1 MPDATLPRLSDLQ
14 NPNRWL
20 DQAFTLRPDKY
31 FPVCLPTDA
40 YALTLIDPCYPCL
53 PVRHWTGFFL
63 AG

>member
-1 MPDATLPRLSDLQ
+1 MPDATLPRLINLQ

-20 DQAFTLRPDKY
+20 DQAFTLRSAQV

-40 YALTLIDPCYPCL
+40 YALTLIDPMLPCL